1 MTGCRISEEDA
12 RDSHFDGLS
21 DAEERAIATREH
33 MERRD
38 TLKEWVHAAK
48 EKVDK
53 MLEYGEFA
61 PDADDILQA
70 EQLNSPSAIILC
82 RCGRREFSY
91 RGINTSLQSIYSGL
105 MVSL

>member
-12 RDSHFDGLS
+12 RDSHFDGLT

-38 TLKEWVHAAK
+38 TLKGVGTRAK

-53 MLEYGEFA
+53 MLEV
-61 PDADDILQA
+61 
-70 EQLNSPSAIILC
+70 
-82 RCGRREFSY
+82 RR
-91 RGINTSLQSIYSGL
+91 
-105 MVSL
+105 VSLRMLMIYCKPSN

>member
-1 MTGCRISEEDA
+1 MMTGCRISEEDA
-12 RDSHFDGLS
+12 RDSHFDGLT

-38 TLKEWVHAAK
+38 TLKEWVHGAK

-70 EQLNSPSAIILC
+70 EQLNSFLDWHMQHIKKWKVHIND
-82 RCGRREFSY
+82 Y
-91 RGINTSLQSIYSGL
+91 R
-105 MVSL
+105 